1 MAVAEQ
7 AGAIGVWDVE
17 NRQWQ
22 RRTLNS
28 HVAWTPAVGW
38 APGGAARLATGG
50 ADGVVYE
57 WNVERESDSTEL
69 HRHAAWVSGL
79 AWTASSRGEQLA
91 TLGRDWVIHI
101 SQPPGKAYQL
111 VAHEGGT
118 TAMAWSPHGSLLA
131 TAGNDWLVRIWRP
144 SDATSGT
151 LSADR
156 VRWGLVAQFRAHLG
170 GVAALEWAPGGAELA
185 TAGWDR
191 SVRRWRLQT
200 VPEPSTQ
207 PDGSRPMS
215 WCLMDTWWIRTSAAA
230 ALAWSPDG
238 TSLVGG
244 DRRGKLRL
252 WRCGDLSATEFRP
265 SHQGLITALRWPKR
279 TNRILSAGT
288 DGTLRVWDASG
299 QERARVVFRTPLYSL
314 DLHEDSGLVAV
325 GGEHGA
331 TILRLRAERRAE
343 QTE

>member
-28 HVAWTPAVGW
+28 HAAWTPAVGW

-57 WNVERESDSTEL
+57 WNAERESDSTEL
-69 HRHAAWVSGL
+69 HRHAAWVSDL

-91 TLGRDWVIHI
+91 TLGRDWVIQI

-131 TAGNDWLVRIWRP
+131 TAGNDWLVRIWRW
-144 SDATSGT
+144 SDAASVTPPAEQAG
-151 LSADR
+151 
-156 VRWGLVAQFRAHLG
+156 WGVVAQFRAHLG

-191 SVRRWRLQT
+191 SVRRWRLRA
-200 VPEPSTQ
+200 VSMPSAQ
-207 PDGSRPMS
+207 PDGATPMS
-215 WCLMDTWWIRTSAAA
+215 GRLMDTWWTPTSAVT

-252 WRCGDLSATEFRP
+252 WRCGDPACTKFRS
-265 SHQGLITALRWPKR
+265 SHESPITALRWPKR
-279 TNRILSAGT
+279 ANLILSTGT
-288 DGTLRVWDASG
+288 DGTLRLWGANG
-299 QERARVVFRTPLYSL
+299 KERARVVFRAPLYSL
-314 DLHEDSGLVAV
+314 DLHENSGLVVV

-331 TILRLRAERRAE
+331 TILRLRADRGAE
-343 QTE
+343 QTK

>member
-1 MAVAEQ
+1 MTDRPHPLPIVAHQANVVSVAWSSGEEHLATAGSDGAVAVWAPLEDSGALLSAIRTQGPTTVRCSPDGQRVAVAEQ

-28 HVAWTPAVGW
+28 HAAWTPAVGW

-101 SQPPGKAYQL
+101 SHPPGKAYQL

-131 TAGNDWLVRIWRP
+131 TAGNDWLVRIWRW
-144 SDATSGT
+144 SDAASVTP
-151 LSADR
+151 SAEQAG
-156 VRWGLVAQFRAHLG
+156 WGVVAQFRAHLG

-191 SVRRWRLQT
+191 SVRRWRLRA
-200 VPEPSTQ
+200 VSIPSAQ
-207 PDGSRPMS
+207 PDGATPMS
-215 WCLMDTWWIRTSAAA
+215 WCLMDTWWTPTSAVT

-238 TSLVGG
+238 ASVVGG
-244 DRRGKLRL
+244 DRRGSSG
-252 WRCGDLSATEFRP
+252 CGVAGISAP
-265 SHQGLITALRWPKR
+265 QSSAPR
-279 TNRILSAGT
+279 T
-288 DGTLRVWDASG
+288 RV
-299 QERARVVFRTPLYSL
+299 
-314 DLHEDSGLVAV
+314 
-325 GGEHGA
+325 
-331 TILRLRAERRAE
+331 
-343 QTE
+343 